1 MVRVRAGISFALTE
15 AMDDGHCGLP
25 TAELIPLAEELL
37 EVPADLIRTGLQLE
51 LSDGTVIA
59 DRVGDSDCI
68 FLSGL
73 YRAERFLA
81 ERLMTI
87 EAGKLPWPGIDP
99 EKALP

>member
-1 MVRVRAGISFALTE
+1 MVRVRAGISYALTE

-59 DRVGDSDCI
+59 DRVGDSDSI

-73 YRAERFLA
+73 YRAERGGPRISDQCLEWIA
-81 ERLMTI
+81 
-87 EAGKLPWPGIDP
+87 
-99 EKALP
+99 